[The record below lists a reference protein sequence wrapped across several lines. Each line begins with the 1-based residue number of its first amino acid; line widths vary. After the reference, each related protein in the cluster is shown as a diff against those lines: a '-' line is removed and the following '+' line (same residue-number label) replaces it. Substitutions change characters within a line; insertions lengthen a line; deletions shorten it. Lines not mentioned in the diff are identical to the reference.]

1 VPATGPQQLHRYLAE
16 LEESATDNSLEF
28 CGATMKFYLQNIGDE
43 SVSQIEES
51 VRLDNQGQLFELR
64 VSTVVVRTEIELKLK
79 PN

>member
-1 VPATGPQQLHRYLAE
+1 
-16 LEESATDNSLEF
+16 
-28 CGATMKFYLQNIGDE
+28 MKFYLQNIGDE